1 MFSKYL
7 KSLSILKKF
16 LFINFIIFTIIGL
29 FTIIY
34 LNNIQPNL
42 IKKKSINHTNIINNT
57 IDNLL
62 RLEIKFVTEDIRK
75 FLFSTRFI
83 FQNLDR
89 VIFFDNNLNLV
100 GDTDTLDLDP
110 RAFSTRLNDI
120 EFESLNEQK
129 INKENKDKSNNNIE
143 KKFLSFEL
151 ILKKYVSSDEYGA
164 PFTFAQE
171 NFNQF
176 KLTTIKNVTKED
188 LNIGYILIT
197 ENANDI
203 KVAIDERKAFVIRTA
218 ISVGFVILIFS
229 FVLSRYFIKPIQNLV
244 SYTKNIKE
252 KSHEK
257 LSIDNLKNR
266 NDELGLLSN
275 SLEDMTTELQKRV
288 AHAEN
293 FSTDLVHEIRNPL
306 ASLKS
311 ASEILKDTNSLDQRL
326 KLLNILSHDV
336 LRIERLITD
345 YSQML
350 KDEVALS
357 NEKIEKINI
366 EKLKVR
372 NDELGLL
379 SNSLDD
385 MTLEL
390 KKRIFN
396 AENFSTDLV
405 HEIRNPLASLKSASE
420 ILHDS
425 KDADQRLK
433 LVNILSHDVQRI
445 ERLITD
451 YSQML
456 KDEVALSNEKIEKI
470 NVEPIIESVVDDF
483 NSIYNVKKGI
493 NIKYKNDG
501 KKEYLINGIENR
513 IEQIIANLLDNSIS
527 FTKKGGEILVDVSLS
542 TDNKIII
549 KIIDE
554 GQGFKEKDTSKIF
567 NRFYSNRPDKF
578 GEHSGLGLNI
588 VKNLVDLHDGKIVAS
603 NRLDGDGAI
612 MEISFPTS

>member
-29 FTIIY
+29 FTFIY

-42 IKKKSINHTNIINNT
+42 IKKKSINHINIINNT
-57 IDNLL
+57 IDNIL
-62 RLEIKFVTEDIRK
+62 RLEVQFDTEDIRK

-89 VIFFDNNLNLV
+89 VIFFDNDLNLI

-110 RAFSTRLNDI
+110 RAFSSRLNDI
-120 EFESLNEQK
+120 EFESLNEKK
-129 INKENKDKSNNNIE
+129 INKENKNQNKNIDDK
-143 KKFLSFEL
+143 KPLSFDN
-151 ILKKYVSSDEYGA
+151 ILKKYLNSDEYGKH
-164 PFTFAQE
+164 FTFAQE

-176 KLTTIKNVTKED
+176 KLTTIKNVTKANI
-188 LNIGYILIT
+188 NIGYLLIT

-203 KVAIDERKAFVIRTA
+203 KVAIDERKAFVIRTV

-244 SYTKNIKE
+244 SYTKIIKE

-275 SLEDMTTELQKRV
+275 SLEDMTSELQKRV

-311 ASEILKDTNSLDQRL
+311 ASEILQDTNSSDQRL

-357 NEKIEKINI
+357 NEKMEKINI
-366 EKLKVR
+366 
-372 NDELGLL
+372 
-379 SNSLDD
+379 
-385 MTLEL
+385 
-390 KKRIFN
+390 
-396 AENFSTDLV
+396 
-405 HEIRNPLASLKSASE
+405 
-420 ILHDS
+420 
-425 KDADQRLK
+425 
-433 LVNILSHDVQRI
+433 
-445 ERLITD
+445 
-451 YSQML
+451 
-456 KDEVALSNEKIEKI
+456 
-470 NVEPIIESVVDDF
+470 EPIIESVVDDF
-483 NSIYNVKKGI
+483 NSIYKVKKNI
-493 NIKYKNDG
+493 NIKYKTDG
-501 KKEYLINGIENR
+501 KKDYFINGIENR

-527 FTKKGGEILVDVSLS
+527 FTKKGGKILVDVSS
-542 TDNKIII
+542 TIDDKIRI
-549 KIIDE
+549 KITDE

-567 NRFYSNRPDKF
+567 NRFYSNRPEKF

-588 VKNLVDLHDGKIVAS
+588 VKNLVDLHDGKIEAS

-612 MEISFPTS
+612 MEISFPST